1 MIMPGK
7 HIYMSESLLGLGAFV
22 LSLLESPKSLDKCWS
37 DLNKIY
43 IDTGEI
49 KKKHSF
55 DSFMLSIDF
64 LYMIGS
70 IDINETGEIYKC
82 I

>member
-22 LSLLESPKSLDKCWS
+22 LSLLDSPKNLDKCWNC
-37 DLNKIY
+37 LNKVY
-43 IDTGEI
+43 IDTGKI

-55 DSFMLSIDF
+55 DSFMLCIDF
-64 LYMIGS
+64 LYMIDA
-70 IDINETGEIYKC
+70 IDINERGEIYKC

>member
-7 HIYMSESLLGLGAFV
+7 HIHISESLIGLGAFV
-22 LSLLESPKSLDKCWS
+22 LSLLDTPKSLDKCWE
-37 DLNKIY
+37 DLNKNY
-43 IDTGEI
+43 IDNGKI
-49 KKKHSF
+49 KKKHTF
-55 DSFMLSIDF
+55 DTFILAVDF

-70 IDINETGEIYKC
+70 IDINRKGEIYRC